1 MKSNS
6 RFTKIAVASGLIVAS
21 GAAVLGIT
29 GFASAE
35 LAPKHADTVAI
46 AQESGSD
53 SNSITGVAGND
64 AVSAQAIDGPS
75 VNGQAID
82 GQAPDHMGGPKFVTD
97 GLAKVL
103 GLSVTDL
110 QTQLQTKSLADIA
123 KAQNVDI
130 DKVKDQLLKDYTEKE
145 QAEVESGKH
154 TQAEVDAKIAAFK
167 ANLDTMVNNVRPAR
181 GPGMGGKGA
190 AVASDAVAKVLGLS
204 TTELQTQLQTKSL
217 ADIAKAQNVDIDK
230 VKDAIVADF
239 KTHLDEEVA
248 AGDHT
253 QAEADAK
260 LAEFKANLDTMVNSV
275 RPAGPMG
282 MGGQGMGGHR
292 GGHGHDHGDG
302 PMGMGGQGGPLGGP
316 DGGAP
321 TQGAG
326 FSA

>member
-130 DKVKDQLLKDYTEKE
+130 DKVKDAIL
-145 QAEVESGKH
+145 AEVKAHLDAEVKAGDH
-154 TQAEVDAKIAAFK
+154 TQAEADQKLADVTAK
-167 ANLDTMVNNVRPAR
+167 LDTMVNNVRPAG
-181 GPGMGGKGA
+181 GPRMGG
-190 AVASDAVAKVLGLS
+190 D
-204 TTELQTQLQTKSL
+204 
-217 ADIAKAQNVDIDK
+217 
-230 VKDAIVADF
+230 
-239 KTHLDEEVA
+239 
-248 AGDHT
+248 
-253 QAEADAK
+253 
-260 LAEFKANLDTMVNSV
+260 
-275 RPAGPMG
+275 R
-282 MGGQGMGGHR
+282 GGHGMGGHGMR
-292 GGHGHDHGDG
+292 GHGDGDGDG
-302 PMGMGGQGGPLGGP
+302 PMGAMNGTGGPLGGDP
-316 DGGAP
+316 A
-321 TQGAG
+321 TQGAS